1 MIGFVSIA
9 SDSIIN
15 FQSMHLR
22 KERYFAT
29 LSMQN
34 VRVFFWRFGSSEKQ
48 HHIVEPRMKVGVND

>member
-1 MIGFVSIA
+1 MIGFFSIA

-34 VRVFFWRFGSSEKQ
+34 VRFFWRFGSSEKQ
-48 HHIVEPRMKVGVND
+48 HHIAEPQMKVGVND